1 MVNKRLLSLSKESQ
15 KYVYFTVLMN
25 WISIICNIGIV
36 LFVGNIIDK
45 LFNNDLNFNMGV
57 YALYIGSLILI
68 RFICNYMSG
77 RFSYKSSANV
87 RRSIRESI
95 YKKLLK
101 LGVNYNET
109 ISTSSIV
116 QISVDGVEALEI
128 YFGRYL
134 PQLFYSLLAPLTLF
148 VVIAP
153 ISLKAAIV
161 LLICVP
167 LIPIS
172 IASVM
177 KFAKKLLSKYWGIY
191 TNLGDS
197 FLENLQGLTTLKI
210 FDLDEEKNHEM
221 NKEAENF
228 RNITMKVLSMQLNS
242 ITIMDLIAFGGAA
255 IGILIAINEFSK
267 GNITVGST
275 VVIILLS
282 SEFFIPMRLL
292 GSFFHVAMNGIAA
305 ADKIFALLDTT
316 VEEEKALSQSD
327 KDKLKDISISIK
339 NVDFSYDEERQVLH
353 NINIDIENKSMV
365 ALVGESGCGKST
377 ITNLLLKLNK
387 TNKGEILLNGI
398 NLNDIPFDELRQK
411 VSFISHSSYIFNST
425 IEENLRMGKY
435 NASEEELYAALKKA
449 NLYDFVMSLDKKLE
463 TPVGENGSYLSGG
476 QKQRLA
482 LARMILTNSEVYI
495 FDEATSN
502 VDVESEDS
510 ILDTIYELSKEK
522 TVIVISHRLAN
533 IKGADKI
540 YVLDKGNI
548 AESGNHDELMKNNSV
563 YANLYTNQEKL
574 EDIYKEETHK
584 DSIDKRTEKK
594 KNTVGEVAISE

>member
-15 KYVYFTVLMN
+15 KYVYLTVLMN

-45 LFNNDLNFNMGV
+45 LYNNDLNFNMGV
-57 YALYIGSLILI
+57 YVLYLGSLILI
-68 RFICNYMSG
+68 RFVCNYMSG
-77 RFSYKSSANV
+77 RFSYYSSANV
-87 RRSIRESI
+87 RTSIRESI

-101 LGVNYNET
+101 LGVNYNDT

-148 VVIAP
+148 LVIAP
-153 ISLKAAIV
+153 ISFKAAIV

-172 IASVM
+172 IAAVM

-210 FDLDEEKNHEM
+210 FDLDEEKNQEM
-221 NKEAENF
+221 NKEAETF

-242 ITIMDLIAFGGAA
+242 ITIMDLIAFGGSAV
-255 IGILIAINEFSK
+255 GILIAVTEFYN
-267 GNITVGST
+267 GNITIGST

-292 GSFFHVAMNGIAA
+292 GSFFHVAMNGLAA
-305 ADKIFALLDTT
+305 ADKIFDLLDTK
-316 VEEEKALSQSD
+316 VEAEKELSD
-327 KDKLKDISISIK
+327 KDKEKLENISISIK
-339 NVDFSYDEERQVLH
+339 NVDFSYDNERKVLH
-353 NINIDIENKSMV
+353 NVNVDIKNKSMV

-387 TNKGEILLNGI
+387 VDKGEILLNGI
-398 NLNDIPFDELRQK
+398 NLNNIPFDELRKK

-425 IEENLRMGKY
+425 IEENLRMG
-435 NASEEELYAALKKA
+435 NECATEEELYSALKKA
-449 NLYDFVMSLDKKLE
+449 NLYEFVMGLEKKLQ
-463 TPVGENGSYLSGG
+463 TPVGENGSFLSGG

-482 LARMILTNSEVYI
+482 LARMILTNPEVYI

-510 ILDTIYELSKEK
+510 ILETIYALSKEK
-522 TVIVISHRLAN
+522 TVVVISHRLAN
-533 IKGADKI
+533 IKNAHKI
-540 YVLDKGNI
+540 YVLEKGHI
-548 AESGNHDELMKNNSV
+548 VESGNHDNLMKNNSV

-574 EDIYKEETHK
+574 EDIYKE
-584 DSIDKRTEKK
+584 DLIR
-594 KNTVGEVAISE
+594 EVAISE

>member
-1 MVNKRLLSLSKESQ
+1 MVNKRLLSLSKESK
-15 KYVYFTVLMN
+15 KYVYLTVLMN

-45 LFNNDLNFNMGV
+45 LFNNNLNFNIGS
-57 YALYIGSLILI
+57 YSLYIGLLILI
-68 RFICNYMSG
+68 RFLCNYMSG
-77 RFSYKSSANV
+77 VFSYHSSANV
-87 RRSIRESI
+87 RTSIRESI

-101 LGVNYNET
+101 LGVNYNDT

-116 QISVDGVEALEI
+116 QVSVDGVEALEI

-148 VVIAP
+148 VVIAQ
-153 ISLKAAIV
+153 ISFKAAIV

-172 IASVM
+172 IIAVM

-210 FDLDEEKNHEM
+210 FDLDEEKNQEM
-221 NKEAENF
+221 NKEADNF
-228 RNITMKVLSMQLNS
+228 RSITMKVLSMQLNS

-255 IGILIAINEFSK
+255 IGILIAVMELNN
-267 GNITVGST
+267 GNITIGSA
-275 VVIILLS
+275 VIIILLS

-292 GSFFHVAMNGIAA
+292 GSFFHVAMNGLAA
-305 ADKIFALLDTT
+305 ADKIFDLLDTN
-316 VEEEKALSQSD
+316 VEKEEKLCDED
-327 KDKLKDISISIK
+327 KEKLENISISIK
-339 NVDFSYDEERQVLH
+339 NVDFSYDNERKVLE
-353 NINIDIENKSMV
+353 NINIDIKNKSMV

-387 TNKGEILLNGI
+387 VNEGEILLNGI
-398 NLNDIPFDELRQK
+398 NLNNIPFNELRKK
-411 VSFISHSSYIFNST
+411 VSFISHSSYIFNTT
-425 IEENLRMGKY
+425 IEENLRMG
-435 NASEEELYAALKKA
+435 NEFATEEELYNALKKA
-449 NLYDFVMSLDKKLE
+449 NLCSFVMGLDKKLQ
-463 TPVGENGSYLSGG
+463 TPVGENGSFLSGG

-482 LARMILTNSEVYI
+482 LARMILTNAQVYI

-502 VDVESEDS
+502 IDVESEDS
-510 ILDTIYELSKEK
+510 ILETIYNLAKEK

-533 IKGADKI
+533 IKNADKI
-540 YVLDKGNI
+540 YVLEKGHI
-548 AESGNHDELMKNNSV
+548 VESGNHEKLMKNHSV
-563 YANLYTNQEKL
+563 YEKLYTNQEKL
-574 EDIYKEETHK
+574 EDIYRE
-584 DSIDKRTEKK
+584 DAIR
-594 KNTVGEVAISE
+594 EVAVSE

>member
-15 KYVYFTVLMN
+15 KYIYLTVLVN

-45 LFNNDLNFNMGV
+45 LYSGDLNFNMGAYV
-57 YALYIGSLILI
+57 IYLGSLIVV

-77 RFSYKSSANV
+77 IFSYNSSAKV
-87 RRSIRESI
+87 RVSIRESI

-101 LGVNYNET
+101 LGVNYNDT
-109 ISTSSIV
+109 ISTSSTV
-116 QISVDGVEALEI
+116 QIAIDGVEALEI

-148 VVIAP
+148 AVIAP
-153 ISLKAAIV
+153 ISFKAGIV

-210 FDLDEEKNHEM
+210 FDLDKEKNDEM
-221 NKEAENF
+221 NEEAETF

-255 IGILIAINEFSK
+255 IGILIAVNELYK
-267 GNITVGST
+267 GNITIGAT
-275 VVIILLS
+275 VIIILLS

-292 GSFFHVAMNGIAA
+292 GSFFHVAMNGLAA
-305 ADKIFALLDTT
+305 ADKIFDLLDAK
-316 VEEEKALSQSD
+316 VEEEKELSD
-327 KDKLKDISISIK
+327 KDRANLKDISISIK
-339 NVDFSYDEERQVLH
+339 NVDFSYDKERKVLH
-353 NINIDIENKSMV
+353 NVNIDIENKSMV

-387 TNKGEILLNGI
+387 ADKGEILLNKV
-398 NLNDIPFDELRQK
+398 NLDDIPFNELRKK

-425 IEENLRMGKY
+425 IEANLRMGKED
-435 NASEEELYAALKKA
+435 ATQEELYRALKIA
-449 NLYDFVMSLDKKLE
+449 NLYDFVMGLDKKLQ
-463 TPVGENGSYLSGG
+463 TPVGENGNFLSGG

-482 LARMILTNSEVYI
+482 LARMVLTNPEVYI

-510 ILDTIYELSKEK
+510 ILETIYALAKEK
-522 TVIVISHRLAN
+522 TVVVISHRLAN
-533 IKGADKI
+533 IKNADKI
-540 YVLDKGNI
+540 YVLDKGHI
-548 AESGNHDELMKNNSV
+548 VESGNHETLMNNNSV
-563 YANLYTNQEKL
+563 YANLYSNQEKL
-574 EDIYKEETHK
+574 ENIYKE
-584 DSIDKRTEKK
+584 DRSR
-594 KNTVGEVAISE
+594 EVAISE